1 MGRVLAALAGVLLM
15 AAAAASPAAAGGVT
29 GLALYGT
36 PKYAADA
43 GHLDYADPA
52 APKGGDL
59 RLAVVG
65 GFDNLNPFI
74 LRGQAAAG
82 AAMAFQTLTE
92 GTSDEPFSEYGL
104 LAETIEVAPDRSW
117 VAYTLRPEARF
128 NDGTPVTVEDVI
140 WSFET
145 LRDQGHPQYRLYYA
159 NVAKAEQ
166 TGPGTV
172 RFTFTGS
179 TNRELPFIMGELP
192 VLPKH
197 FFSKDRPFNA
207 TTLTPLVGSGP
218 YEVAAVDAGRSI
230 SYRRVKDWWG
240 KDLPFSHGRYN
251 FDTIRYDYYRDADVA
266 FEAFKAGAVDFR
278 VENSAKNWVTGY
290 DIPAVAD
297 GRIVR
302 EEIKHQDPQGMQG
315 FFFNTRRPLFQDRQV
330 REALAWLFDFEWTR
344 TNLMYG
350 QYQRT
355 TSFFANSELA
365 AGGPP
370 TAAEQAILEPYR
382 GREPDPV
389 FSQAFQP
396 PTTDGSGN
404 IRQNLRTALDL
415 LARAGWTLRDGRLVN
430 QASGQPLN
438 FEILI
443 DQPIMDRIVQPY
455 FRNLS
460 RAGITATVRLVDSAQ
475 YQNRLN
481 NFDFDMIIETV
492 PQSLSPGNEQREYWT
507 SAAAG
512 QEGSRNLA
520 GVRDPVVDALVDRLI
535 AAPDRETLVAT
546 TRALDRV
553 LLWNWYVIPQWH
565 NERHNVAYWNRFG
578 HPATPAKYGLP
589 FDSTWWVDN
598 AKDAALHR

>member
-1 MGRVLAALAGVLLM
+1 MIRRLGLVGLFVLVQACPALADGV
-15 AAAAASPAAAGGVT
+15 S

-36 PKYAADA
+36 PKYPADA
-43 GHLDYADPA
+43 SHLDYADPA
-52 APKGGDL
+52 APKGGAL

-65 GFDNLNPFI
+65 AFDSLNPFI
-74 LRGQAAAG
+74 LRGVAAAG
-82 AAMAFQTLTE
+82 GGMVFDTLTE
-92 GTSDEPFSEYGL
+92 GTSDEPFSEYGR

-117 VAYTLRPEARF
+117 VAYTLRPQARF
-128 NDGTPVTVEDVI
+128 HDGTPVTVEDVI

-166 TGPGTV
+166 IGPNAV
-172 RFTFTGS
+172 RFLFTG
-179 TNRELPFIMGELP
+179 TGNRELPLIMGQLP

-197 FFSKDRPFNA
+197 AFTKDHPFNA
-207 TTLTPLVGSGP
+207 TTLTPLIGSGP
-218 YEVAAVDAGRSI
+218 YEVAEVDAGRTI

-240 KDLPFSHGRYN
+240 QDLAFSHGRYN

-266 FEAFKAGAVDFR
+266 FEAFKAGAIDVR
-278 VENSAKNWVTGY
+278 VENSAKNWATGY
-290 DIPAVAD
+290 ESPAVAD

-315 FFFNTRRPLFQDRQV
+315 FVFNTRRPVFQDRRV

-355 TSFFANSELA
+355 TSFFSNSELA
-365 AGGPP
+365 AEGPP
-370 TAAEQAILEPYR
+370 TPAELAILEPYR

-389 FSQAFQP
+389 FSQAFVP
-396 PTTDGSGN
+396 PATDGSGT

-415 LARAGWTLRDGRLVN
+415 LAKAGWGLRDGKLVN
-430 QASGQPLN
+430 QASGAPLT
-438 FEILI
+438 FEILL
-443 DQPIMDRIVQPY
+443 DQPIYDRITQPY
-455 FRNLS
+455 LRNLA
-460 RAGITATVRLVDSAQ
+460 RAGITANVRMVDSAQ

-481 NFDFDMIIETV
+481 AFDFDMIMDTIG
-492 PQSLSPGNEQREYWT
+492 QSLSPGNEQREYWT
-507 SAAAG
+507 SAAAS
-512 QEGSRNLA
+512 QDGSLNRA
-520 GVRDPVVDALVDRLI
+520 GVHDPVVDELVDKLI
-535 AAPDRETLVAT
+535 AAPDRDTLVAT

-565 NERHNVAYWNRFG
+565 NDRHRIAYWNRFG
-578 HPATPAKYGLP
+578 HPATPARYGLP
-589 FDSTWWVDN
+589 FESTWWVDS